1 MRSNFIS
8 ILLNLIK
15 KKTKIIST
23 TGFTSRELF
32 QLRSSKNYK
41 FSKDF
46 YMVGGMGHASLALG
60 VSITNKNE
68 IICLR
73 YRAYCNAFRINESN
87 WSYCK

>member
-1 MRSNFIS
+1 MNSKPVAILVKNQFKDKKSNIKISNGILRSNFIS
-8 ILLNLIK
+8 ILQFN

-46 YMVGGMGHASLALG
+46 YMVGGMGHASSLALG
-60 VSITNKNE
+60 VNYK
-68 IICLR
+68 
-73 YRAYCNAFRINESN
+73 
-87 WSYCK
+87 